1 MSVASEPS
9 SPLGPSGNG
18 RPVSGTPEPLSVV
31 AGLMPAIGAAPDT
44 STVLTLLLHAAF
56 SLGAPRPRA
65 GLWRSED
72 DTYAM
77 SALDADGR
85 MVSCGSAP
93 ASLYGAGGDGII
105 PLASPERRW
114 GLLDVSGQTL
124 SGEALTA
131 LSVIASHAV
140 LRLEGL
146 DGGGRGAEQPSL
158 LDALERWD
166 TAETEEGLIR
176 GALVDIAAATGAESA
191 SLTLMEQS
199 PNRLLTVFAEDAAS
213 QSADDP
219 LPWQTPDNKR
229 RNIEAIRRVLQTGA
243 SLAFRW
249 NPTTEALKAGLL
261 PGGPEDGSYLAFP
274 VREGQNVIGVLDA
287 WSPQIRRFGGAQ
299 DALMERASRVMGRLL
314 SLKRSNHRHQ
324 LELERNHLLVHVA
337 SLLAGENDF
346 RGIANGIT
354 RKAKELF
361 RNADVAYVLL
371 PQAEGGLWSVASIE
385 AAKAED
391 CRHGWARAG
400 EGFAGWV
407 IQTKQTL
414 VVSQGEEDPR
424 RGSLDRGQNV
434 HCGVWAPMVR
444 GNELLGVLAVCG
456 VTPEHEFTPD
466 DIEIVESLAEQGAVA
481 LERARERHA
490 TQAAFW
496 DAIEA
501 LGWAIDA
508 RDGYTHGHSRNVTE
522 YCVAIATGMGQSLSE
537 IQTLRA
543 SSLLHD
549 IGKIGIPDHILNKP
563 GQLTPDERKVMESH
577 PEVGYQILLRA
588 PSLQALLAGVRYHH
602 ERFDGK
608 GYPCGLSGDALPTQA
623 RILAVADAFDAM
635 TSDRVYRKR
644 MTIEKAAD
652 VLKEGAGTQ
661 WAPEVV
667 EVFLRVIEE
676 RGTPRLQLLAAEDS
690 GRTYLPSLG
699 ADVFGV

>member
-1 MSVASEPS
+1 
-9 SPLGPSGNG
+9 
-18 RPVSGTPEPLSVV
+18 
-31 AGLMPAIGAAPDT
+31 MPAISAAPDT

-65 GLWRSED
+65 GLWRDED
-72 DTYAM
+72 KAYAM
-77 SALDADGR
+77 SALDSDGK
-85 MVSCGSAP
+85 MVACGSAP
-93 ASLYGAGGDGII
+93 ASLYGTTGDGII
-105 PLASPERRW
+105 LLASSERRW
-114 GLLDVSGQTL
+114 GLLDVSGQI
-124 SGEALTA
+124 SSREALTA
-131 LSVIASHAV
+131 LAVVSSHAV
-140 LRLEGL
+140 LRLESL
-146 DGGGRGAEQPSL
+146 DGRGAGADQPSL

-166 TAETEEGLIR
+166 NAETEEALIR
-176 GALVDIAAATGAESA
+176 GALVDVAAATGAESA
-191 SLTLMEQS
+191 SLTLVDQS
-199 PNRLLTVFAEDAAS
+199 PDRLITVFAEDAAA
-213 QSADDP
+213 QAPDDP
-219 LPWQTPDNKR
+219 LPWLVPDNKR
-229 RNIEAIRRVLQTGA
+229 RNVEAIRRVLQTGA

-274 VREGQNVIGVLDA
+274 IREGQNVIGVLDA
-287 WSPQIRRFGGAQ
+287 WSPQIRRFGTAQ
-299 DALMERASRVMGRLL
+299 DALMERAARVMGRLL
-314 SLKRSNHRHQ
+314 SLMRSNQRHR
-324 LELERNHLLVHVA
+324 LELERNELLVHVA
-337 SLLAGENDF
+337 GLLAAESDL

-354 RKAKELF
+354 AKARELF

-385 AAKAED
+385 ADNAED

-407 IQTKQTL
+407 IQSRQTL

-434 HCGVWAPMVR
+434 RSGVWAPMMR
-444 GNELLGVLAVCG
+444 GNDLLGVLAICG
-456 VTPEHEFTPD
+456 VTPDREFTPD
-466 DIEIVESLAEQGAVA
+466 DVEILESLAEQGAVA

-522 YCVAIATGMGQSLSE
+522 YSVAIAARMGQSAGE

-543 SSLLHD
+543 SALLHD

-588 PSLQALLAGVRYHH
+588 PSLQALLPGVRYHH

-608 GYPCGLSGDALPTQA
+608 GYPCGLSGDSLPAQA

-644 MTIEKAAD
+644 MTIDKAAN

-661 WAPEVV
+661 WDPETV
-667 EVFLRVIEE
+667 EIFLGVIEE
-676 RGTPRLQLLAAEDS
+676 RGTPRLQMLAAEDS
-690 GRTYLPSLG
+690 GRAYLPSLG
-699 ADVFGV
+699 TDVFGV